1 MPNIKFLI
9 GAAVAGLATFAAA
22 LPAQPK
28 LSQSAVSHYDLA
40 RRQNAAAAAAGITD
54 IDILQLFVLLSER
67 SLSILMSAS
76 ALTLEFL
83 ETTFYQQGFAMFPD
97 SDFLALGLTATDLT
111 NLKSIGRTEQTHVT
125 TLLTAIAASGTRP
138 VAPCTYN
145 FGFKTAAEM
154 VAIAAILENVG
165 VSA

>member
-1 MPNIKFLI
+1 MPSIKAI
-9 GAAVAGLATFAAA
+9 VGAAVVGFALVATA
-22 LPAQPK
+22 LPAQPR

-40 RRQNAAAAAAGITD
+40 RRQNKAAAAAGITD
-54 IDILQLFVLLSER
+54 IDILQLFVLPAARVFSA
-67 SLSILMSAS
+67 LMNYS

-97 SDFLALGLTATDLT
+97 SEFLALGLTATDLI

-125 TLLTAIAASGTRP
+125 TLLTTIASAGIQP

-154 VAIAAILENVG
+154 VATAAILENVG